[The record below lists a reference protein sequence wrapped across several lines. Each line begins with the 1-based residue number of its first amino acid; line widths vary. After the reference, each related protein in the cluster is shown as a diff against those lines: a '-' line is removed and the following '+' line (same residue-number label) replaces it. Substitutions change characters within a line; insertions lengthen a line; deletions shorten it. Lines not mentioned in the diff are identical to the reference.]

1 MNYCNTL
8 LSYTRASSA
17 LSVSS
22 IRQQFSNKENI
33 QVIIHHWFRL
43 HFPVA
48 LKRPAQMSL
57 FSAGFIKD
65 AKGWGLIGDDIQFW
79 EGGYLFL
86 ATKDREGILKR
97 NTALQ
102 RELGASINLMSASY
116 FNLHHIKPPR
126 CFVSHALRAGPPPT
140 FAASFLG

>member
-1 MNYCNTL
+1 M
-8 LSYTRASSA
+8 
-17 LSVSS
+17 
-22 IRQQFSNKENI
+22 
-33 QVIIHHWFRL
+33 
-43 HFPVA
+43 A

-65 AKGWGLIGDDIQFW
+65 AKGFGLIGDDIQFW

-102 RELGASINLMSASY
+102 RELGASINLMSAPPY
-116 FNLHHIKPPR
+116 FDLHHIKPPR
-126 CFVSHALRAGPPPT
+126 GFVSHALRLGPPPT
-140 FAASFLG
+140 FASSFLG